1 MASNVVNLPTSSSNH
16 KTRPPSQ
23 VAFNRQ
29 ELSLILNVYGQM
41 VSNGDWKDYA
51 MDFLKDK
58 AIFSIYR
65 KATEHALYKIEKVP
79 ALRHKQGQFA
89 VIAPG
94 GLILKRGHD
103 LKTVLKVFDKQRFK
117 SNIKSHKR

>member
-1 MASNVVNLPTSSSNH
+1 MTSNIVNLPTFASH
-16 KTRPPSQ
+16 GQKGTPSQ
-23 VAFNRQ
+23 VAFQRQ

-51 MDFLKDK
+51 MSFLKDR
-58 AIFSIYR
+58 AVFAVYR
-65 KATEHALYKIEKVP
+65 KASEHALYSIEKIP
-79 ALRHKQGQFA
+79 ALRDKQGQYC

-103 LKTVLKVFDKQRFK
+103 LKTVLRVFDKQRFK
-117 SNIKSHKR
+117 IK

>member
-1 MASNVVNLPTSSSNH
+1 MASNIVTLPTLKPNH
-16 KTRPPSQ
+16 KNRTPSQ
-23 VAFNRQ
+23 VAFNRH
-29 ELSLILNVYGQM
+29 ELSLILGVYGQM

-79 ALRHKQGQFA
+79 SLRHKQGQFA

-117 SNIKSHKR
+117 VRR